1 LEGIV
6 EQDVLSPLEQM
17 DIEERIV
24 ADYRGT
30 GLTTG
35 LHPMFYKR
43 AALQKENIKSAA
55 GAEGAR
61 ARQKSN
67 GRGRRHYA
75 AASRHGKGA
84 HLCNTGR
91 RNGECE
97 CDHHAGFL

>member
-35 LHPMFYKR
+35 PHPMFY
-43 AALQKENIKSAA
+43 
-55 GAEGAR
+55 
-61 ARQKSN
+61 
-67 GRGRRHYA
+67 
-75 AASRHGKGA
+75 
-84 HLCNTGR
+84 
-91 RNGECE
+91 
-97 CDHHAGFL
+97 